1 MVFELSEIKHI
12 RKKLGL
18 SQTALA
24 KQAGVSQS
32 LIAKIEAGRID
43 PTYTNAQKIL
53 NALQAMSTTQ
63 EPKAEDIMNTKIVF
77 VSPAESLKD
86 AIGKMKRFEISQLP
100 VMDKQKIVGLVSEVD
115 LLEALLSKKSR
126 VEEVME
132 EAPPI
137 ISRDAPLSLLVQLLK
152 FCQMLVVN
160 DKGRFVGVI
169 TKADILRKAY

>member
-1 MVFELSEIKHI
+1 MVFELSEIKRI

-18 SQTALA
+18 SQTELA
-24 KQAGVSQS
+24 KRAGVSQS
-32 LIAKIEAGRID
+32 LIAKIEAGRVD
-43 PTYTNAQKIL
+43 PTYTNAQKII
-53 NALQAMSTTQ
+53 NALQDLSTTQ
-63 EPKAEDIMNTKIVF
+63 ETKAEEIMNTKMVF
-77 VSPAESLKD
+77 VEPSESLRE
-86 AIGKMKRFEISQLP
+86 AIAKMKKFEISQLP
-100 VMDKQKIVGLVSEVD
+100 VMEKQKIVGLVSEVD
-115 LLEALLSKKSR
+115 LLEALLSKKAK

-152 FCQMLVVN
+152 YCPMLVVN